1 MMKTHARSRL
11 VGSMLSA
18 LLLPACSGTGA
29 PSAER
34 TLREAFP
41 EQASLVLEREGGFQA
56 VDRGF
61 VSTSATGLP
70 GAWARVTAE
79 LPGDA
84 SGDAVLRAPGGLE
97 VRVREV
103 GG

>member
-1 MMKTHARSRL
+1 MMKTHGRSRL

-18 LLLPACSGTGA
+18 LLLTACSGAGA

-34 TLREAFP
+34 ALREAFP
-41 EQASLVLEREGGFQA
+41 EQAPLVLEREGGFQA
-56 VDRGF
+56 GGRGF
-61 VSTSATGLP
+61 VSSTSGFP

-79 LPGDA
+79 LPSDA

-97 VRVREV
+97 VRV
-103 GG
+103 